1 MDLELKSDAATV
13 FLEIAGQV
21 RRVNRRRNETLYGVV
36 RFSDH
41 GIFLRW
47 HNLLPVEGPTAE
59 DPFQTGEALTN
70 MLLFVLQTEEQ
81 AKAETEAHTRVRITN
96 GITGETTIVE
106 SRRAAQN
113 VFLDLRRLARQVNA
127 RKDDMLRA
135 AVGLSR
141 GFVSISWWCPWITT
155 TAVAAQTIDLVAPLH
170 QVDQILWPRPSQDV
184 TQVSP

>member
-106 SRRAAQN
+106 SRRSRAECVLGPPATRTSGQRPKGRHAARRRRPVAWLCLN
-113 VFLDLRRLARQVNA
+113 FMVVPLDYHHRGGSP
-127 RKDDMLRA
+127 DDRPC
-135 AVGLSR
+135 R
-141 GFVSISWWCPWITT
+141 P
-155 TAVAAQTIDLVAPLH
+155 AP
-170 QVDQILWPRPSQDV
+170 PG
-184 TQVSP
+184 